1 MAAREL
7 RARLARLTASQGA
20 QYLPVVL
27 VVPDEAGPARDA
39 VQAQVQHLR
48 QQGRHVIELSE
59 SNKHLALAELAEVF
73 AP

>member
-59 SNKHLALAELAEVF
+59 SDKHLALNELAEVF